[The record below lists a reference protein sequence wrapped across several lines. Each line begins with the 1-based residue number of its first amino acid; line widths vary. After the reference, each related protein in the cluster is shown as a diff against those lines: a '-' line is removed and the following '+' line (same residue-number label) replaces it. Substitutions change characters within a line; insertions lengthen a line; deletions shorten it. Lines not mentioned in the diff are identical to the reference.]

1 MTVVLKRTSFGERRF
16 DNLSGGHLQ
25 TQVEMNATTTNR
37 REKSVIPVT
46 DLDYFQ
52 DLTQAFVN

>member
-1 MTVVLKRTSFGERRF
+1 MTVVLKRTSFGEQRF
-16 DNLSGGHLQ
+16 NNLSGSHLQ

-37 REKSVIPVT
+37 PEKSVIPVT

-52 DLTQAFVN
+52 DLKRAFVN